1 MQTTSRLSF
10 QPSGRVYLLMAIAIF
25 GAANAVTR
33 KLTELGAMNLIAGDR
48 NPISF
53 CNVLFVGNLCALML
67 LAIIYGRE
75 WRKPTLQQIK
85 WQDWLSMTLVAILGA
100 AIVPTLIFTAL
111 SITPVNNVILIS
123 QVDTPLVL
131 ALSVWVLG
139 DRVNKWVITGAVFSF
154 IGVALT
160 VLIQSPGMEMV
171 SMGMGVEVGRGA
183 VLTLIAAV
191 IKSVTNLISK
201 ISLRE
206 IPLGIFSVFR
216 MFVGTVF
223 FFGATIVLYG
233 PDHFMDVGSPF
244 LWQWMLFYAAV
255 IVVAGQSFWFNGL
268 KRSTASEVSFA
279 TAFNPIVGI
288 LSAFLLLGEVPTL
301 GQYIGG
307 GVILGGIALNQIGV
321 KRLNNLRRPSQR
333 PKAKDMSESI
343 GFKGV

>member
-1 MQTTSRLSF
+1 MQTTSKLGF
-10 QPSGRVYLLMAIAIF
+10 QPSGRVYLLIAIAIF

-33 KLTELGAMNLIAGDR
+33 KLTELGEMNLVAGR

-53 CNVLFVGNLCALML
+53 CNVLFVGNLCALIL
-67 LAIIYGRE
+67 LAALYARE
-75 WRKPTLQQIK
+75 WRKPALQQIK
-85 WQDWLSMTLVAILGA
+85 WQDWLSMTAVAILGA

-111 SITPVNNVILIS
+111 AITPVNNVILIS
-123 QVDTPLVL
+123 QIDTPLVL

-139 DRVNKWVITGAVFSF
+139 DRVNTWVVAGAVVSF

-160 VLIQSPGMEMV
+160 VLIQPPGTGMV
-171 SMGMGVEVGRGA
+171 SMGTAVGRGI
-183 VLTLIAAV
+183 LFTLIAAV
-191 IKSVTNLISK
+191 IKAVANLISK

-216 MFVGTVF
+216 MLVGTVF
-223 FFGATIVLYG
+223 FFGATLVLYG
-233 PDHFMDVGSPF
+233 PEHFMDVASLF
-244 LWQWMLFYAAV
+244 LWQWMVFYAAI

-307 GVILGGIALNQIGV
+307 VVILGGIVLNQIGV
-321 KRLNNLRRPSQR
+321 QRLNLIRPSQR
-333 PKAKDMSESI
+333 PSTKEMSESG
-343 GFKGV
+343 GFKGI

>member
-1 MQTTSRLSF
+1 MQTTSKLGF
-10 QPSGRVYLLMAIAIF
+10 QPSGRVYLLLAIAIF

-33 KLTELGAMNLIAGDR
+33 KLTELGEMYLIDGR

-53 CNVLFVGNLCALML
+53 CNVLFVGNLCALIL
-67 LAIIYGRE
+67 LAITYGRE
-75 WRKPTLQQIK
+75 WRQPALQQIK
-85 WQDWLSMTLVAILGA
+85 WQDWLSMSVVAILGA

-111 SITPVNNVILIS
+111 AITPVNNVILIS
-123 QVDTPLVL
+123 QIDTPLVL

-139 DRVNKWVITGAVFSF
+139 DRVNKWVVAGAVVSF

-160 VLIQSPGMEMV
+160 VLIQPPGTEMI
-171 SMGMGVEVGRGA
+171 SMSTAIGQGA

-191 IKSVTNLISK
+191 IKAIANLISK

-233 PDHFMDVGSPF
+233 SEHFMDVGSKF
-244 LWQWMLFYAAV
+244 LWQWMLFYAAI

-288 LSAFLLLGEVPTL
+288 LSAFILLSEVPTL

-307 GVILGGIALNQIGV
+307 VVILGGIFLNQVGV
-321 KRLNNLRRPSQR
+321 QRLNLLRPSQR
-333 PKAKDMSESI
+333 PSTKEMSESG

>member
-1 MQTTSRLSF
+1 MQTTSKLGF
-10 QPSGRVYLLMAIAIF
+10 QPSGRVYLLLAIAIF

-33 KLTELGAMNLIAGDR
+33 KLTELGEMNLVAGR

-53 CNVLFVGNLCALML
+53 CNVLFIGNLCALIL
-67 LAIIYGRE
+67 LAAFYARE
-75 WRKPTLQQIK
+75 WRKPALQQIK
-85 WQDWLSMTLVAILGA
+85 WQDWLSMAVVAILGA

-111 SITPVNNVILIS
+111 AITPVNNVILIS
-123 QVDTPLVL
+123 QIDTPLVL

-139 DRVNKWVITGAVFSF
+139 DRVNKWVVAGAVVSF

-160 VLIQSPGMEMV
+160 VLIQPPGTGMV
-171 SMGMGVEVGRGA
+171 SMGTAVGRGI
-183 VLTLIAAV
+183 LFTLIAAV
-191 IKSVTNLISK
+191 IKAVANLISK

-223 FFGATIVLYG
+223 FFGATLVLYG
-233 PDHFMDVGSPF
+233 PEHFMDVGSLF
-244 LWQWMLFYAAV
+244 LWQWMVFYAAI

-307 GVILGGIALNQIGV
+307 VVILGGIVLNQIGV
-321 KRLNNLRRPSQR
+321 QRLNLIRPSQR
-333 PKAKDMSESI
+333 PSTKEMSESG
-343 GFKGV
+343 GFKGI

>member
-1 MQTTSRLSF
+1 MQTTSKLGF
-10 QPSGRVYLLMAIAIF
+10 QPSGRVYLLLAIAIF

-33 KLTELGAMNLIAGDR
+33 KLTELGEMNLVAGR

-53 CNVLFVGNLCALML
+53 CNVLFIGNLCALIL
-67 LAIIYGRE
+67 LAAFYARE
-75 WRKPTLQQIK
+75 WRKPALQQIK
-85 WQDWLSMTLVAILGA
+85 WQDRLSMAVVAILGA

-111 SITPVNNVILIS
+111 AITPVNNVILIS
-123 QVDTPLVL
+123 QIDTPLVL

-139 DRVNKWVITGAVFSF
+139 DRVNKWVVAGAVVSF

-160 VLIQSPGMEMV
+160 VLIQPPGTGMV
-171 SMGMGVEVGRGA
+171 SMGTAVGRGI
-183 VLTLIAAV
+183 LFTLIAAV
-191 IKSVTNLISK
+191 IKAVANLISK

-223 FFGATIVLYG
+223 FFGATLVLYG
-233 PDHFMDVGSPF
+233 PEHFMDVGSLF
-244 LWQWMLFYAAV
+244 LWQWMLFYAAI

-307 GVILGGIALNQIGV
+307 VVILGGIVLNQIGV
-321 KRLNNLRRPSQR
+321 QRLNLIRPSQR
-333 PKAKDMSESI
+333 PSTKEMSESG
-343 GFKGV
+343 GFKGI

>member
-1 MQTTSRLSF
+1 METTSKSGF
-10 QPSGRVYLLMAIAIF
+10 QPSGRAYLLLAITIF

-33 KLTELGAMNLIAGDR
+33 KLTELGEMNLVGGR

-53 CNVLFVGNLCALML
+53 CNVLFVGNLCALIL
-67 LAIIYGRE
+67 LAITYGRE
-75 WRKPTLQQIK
+75 WRKPALQQIK
-85 WQDWLSMTLVAILGA
+85 WQDWLSMSIVAILGA
-100 AIVPTLIFTAL
+100 AVVPTLIFTAL
-111 SITPVNNVILIS
+111 DITPVNNVILIS
-123 QVDTPLVL
+123 QIDTPLVL

-139 DRVNKWVITGAVFSF
+139 DRVNKWVVSGAVVSF

-160 VLIQSPGMEMV
+160 VLIQPSDAEMV
-171 SMGMGVEVGRGA
+171 SMGTAVGGGA
-183 VLTLIAAV
+183 VLTVVAAV
-191 IKSVTNLISK
+191 IKAIANLISK

-223 FFGATIVLYG
+223 FFGATMVLYG
-233 PDHFMDVGSPF
+233 PEHFMDVGSQF
-244 LWQWMLFYAAV
+244 LWQWMLFYAAI

-307 GVILGGIALNQIGV
+307 VVILGGIFLNQIGV
-321 KRLNNLRRPSQR
+321 QRLNLMRPSQR
-333 PKAKDMSESI
+333 PSTKEMSESG
-343 GFKGV
+343 GFKGI

>member
-1 MQTTSRLSF
+1 MQTTSKLGF
-10 QPSGRVYLLMAIAIF
+10 QPSGRVYLLLAIAIF

-33 KLTELGAMNLIAGDR
+33 KLTELGEMNLVAGR

-53 CNVLFVGNLCALML
+53 CNVLFIGNLCALIL
-67 LAIIYGRE
+67 LAAFYARD
-75 WRKPTLQQIK
+75 WRKPALQQIK
-85 WQDWLSMTLVAILGA
+85 WQDWLSMAVVAILGA

-111 SITPVNNVILIS
+111 AITPVNNVILIS

-139 DRVNKWVITGAVFSF
+139 DRVNKWVVAGAVVSF

-160 VLIQSPGMEMV
+160 VLIQPPGAGMV
-171 SMGMGVEVGRGA
+171 SMGTAVGRGIIF
-183 VLTLIAAV
+183 TLIAAV
-191 IKSVTNLISK
+191 IKAVANLISK

-233 PDHFMDVGSPF
+233 PEHFMDVGSLF
-244 LWQWMLFYAAV
+244 LWQWMLFYAAI

-301 GQYIGG
+301 GQYVGG
-307 GVILGGIALNQIGV
+307 VVILGGIVLNQIGV
-321 KRLNNLRRPSQR
+321 QRLNLIRPSQR
-333 PKAKDMSESI
+333 PSTKEMSESG

>member
-1 MQTTSRLSF
+1 MQTTSKLGF

-33 KLTELGAMNLIAGDR
+33 KLTELGAMNLIDER

-53 CNVLFVGNLCALML
+53 CNVLFVGNLCALIL
-67 LAIIYGRE
+67 LAITYGRE
-75 WRKPTLQQIK
+75 WRKPALQQIK
-85 WQDWLSMTLVAILGA
+85 WQDWLSMAVVAILGA

-111 SITPVNNVILIS
+111 EITPVNNVILIS
-123 QVDTPLVL
+123 QIDTPLVL

-139 DRVNKWVITGAVFSF
+139 DRVNKWVVAGAVVSF

-160 VLIQSPGMEMV
+160 VLIQPAGTEMV
-171 SMGMGVEVGRGA
+171 SMGMGMVLGRGA
-183 VLTLIAAV
+183 LFTLIAAV
-191 IKSVTNLISK
+191 IKAMANLISK

-223 FFGATIVLYG
+223 FFGATVILYG
-233 PDHFMDVGSPF
+233 PEHFMDVGSPF
-244 LWQWMLFYAAV
+244 LWQWMLFYAAI

-288 LSAFLLLGEVPTL
+288 LSAFILLGEVPTL
-301 GQYIGG
+301 GQYLGG
-307 GVILGGIALNQIGV
+307 GVILCGIGLNQIGV
-321 KRLNNLRRPSQR
+321 QRLNIMRPSQR
-333 PKAKDMSESI
+333 PSTKEMSESG

>member
-1 MQTTSRLSF
+1 MQTTSKLGF
-10 QPSGRVYLLMAIAIF
+10 QPSGRVYLLLAIAIF

-33 KLTELGAMNLIAGDR
+33 KLTELGEMNLIADR

-53 CNVLFVGNLCALML
+53 CNVLFVGNLCALIL
-67 LAIIYGRE
+67 LAALYARE
-75 WRKPTLQQIK
+75 WRRPVLRQLR
-85 WQDWLSMTLVAILGA
+85 WQDWVSMTLVAILGA

-111 SITPVNNVILIS
+111 AITPVNNVILIS

-139 DRVNKWVITGAVFSF
+139 DRVNKWVVAGAVVSF

-160 VLIQSPGMEMV
+160 VLIQPPGSPMV
-171 SMGMGVEVGRGA
+171 SMGTAVGRGA
-183 VLTLIAAV
+183 LLTLIAAV
-191 IKSVTNLISK
+191 IKAIANLISK

-223 FFGATIVLYG
+223 FFGATVVLYG
-233 PDHFMDVGSPF
+233 PAHFMDVGSPF
-244 LWQWMLFYAAV
+244 LWQWMLFYAAI

-307 GVILGGIALNQIGV
+307 IVILGGIVLNQIGV
-321 KRLNNLRRPSQR
+321 QRLNLIRPSQR
-333 PKAKDMSESI
+333 PSQREMSESV
-343 GFKGV
+343 GFKGI